1 MIGHSGD
8 YYGVV
13 QERMAESRRGRRTA
27 SPERKALTDEALMTA
42 YVGGDMSAFAELFR
56 RYSPVLERVLWRSL
70 RDEVPDFVQQTFLH
84 LHRARASFT
93 IGAQFR
99 PWLLSIAINL
109 QREHFRRL
117 KRRRAVHP
125 DVFTFGSRAPAQPG
139 GICGGHAGL
148 RAVPEPDVI
157 YEAERACQA
166 VKLLPA
172 REREV
177 LELLCGAGL
186 STADIATEM
195 GTTTAGVKSLAH
207 RARQRLRASQ

>member
-13 QERMAESRRGRRTA
+13 QEQIAESQRARRA
-27 SPERKALTDEALMTA
+27 PPERKAQSDEALMAA
-42 YVGGDMSAFAELFR
+42 YVAGDMTAFAELFR
-56 RYSPVLERVLWRSL
+56 RYAPILERVLWRSL

-84 LHRARASFT
+84 LHRARSSFT
-93 IGAQFR
+93 IGAMFR

-125 DVFTFGSRAPAQPG
+125 DVFTFGSRAPTG
-139 GICGGHAGL
+139 
-148 RAVPEPDVI
+148 PDVI
-157 YEAERACQA
+157 YEAERACRA
-166 VKLLPA
+166 VELLPA

-186 STADIATEM
+186 STADIASEM

>member
-1 MIGHSGD
+1 
-8 YYGVV
+8 
-13 QERMAESRRGRRTA
+13 
-27 SPERKALTDEALMTA
+27 
-42 YVGGDMSAFAELFR
+42 LFR
-56 RYSPVLERVLWRSL
+56 RYTPVLERVLWRSL

-93 IGAQFR
+93 IGATFR

-125 DVFTFGSRAPAQPG
+125 DVFTFGSRSPT
-139 GICGGHAGL
+139 
-148 RAVPEPDVI
+148 EPDVI

-186 STADIATEM
+186 STADIASEM

>member
-13 QERMAESRRGRRTA
+13 QEQVAESRRGRRA
-27 SPERKALTDEALMTA
+27 AGPERKSQTDETLMSA
-42 YVGGDMSAFAELFR
+42 YVAGDMSAFSELFR
-56 RYSPVLERVLWRSL
+56 RYAPILERVLWRSL

-93 IGAQFR
+93 VGALFR

-125 DVFTFGSRAPAQPG
+125 DVFTFGSRPPTG
-139 GICGGHAGL
+139 
-148 RAVPEPDVI
+148 PDVI
-157 YEAERACQA
+157 YEAERACRA
-166 VKLLPA
+166 VESLPE

>member
-13 QERMAESRRGRRTA
+13 QEQVAESRRGRR
-27 SPERKALTDEALMTA
+27 SPGAERKAQTDEALMAA
-42 YVGGDMSAFAELFR
+42 YVAGDMSAFSELFR
-56 RYSPVLERVLWRSL
+56 RYAPVLERVLWRSL

-93 IGAQFR
+93 IGALFR

-125 DVFTFGSRAPAQPG
+125 DVLSFGSRTPTG
-139 GICGGHAGL
+139 
-148 RAVPEPDVI
+148 PDVI
-157 YEAERACQA
+157 YEAERACRA
-166 VKLLPA
+166 VESLPA

-186 STADIATEM
+186 STADIASEM

>member
-1 MIGHSGD
+1 MIGQSGD

-13 QERMAESRRGRRTA
+13 QERMAESRRGRRAT
-27 SPERKALTDEALMTA
+27 SPERKAQTDEALMAA

-125 DVFTFGSRAPAQPG
+125 DVFTFGTRPPT
-139 GICGGHAGL
+139 
-148 RAVPEPDVI
+148 EPDVI

>member
-13 QERMAESRRGRRTA
+13 QEQVAESRRGRRA
-27 SPERKALTDEALMTA
+27 AGAERKAQTDEALMAA
-42 YVGGDMSAFAELFR
+42 YVAGDMSAFSELFR
-56 RYSPVLERVLWRSL
+56 RYAPVLERVLWRSL

-93 IGAQFR
+93 VGALFR

-125 DVFTFGSRAPAQPG
+125 DVFTFGSRAPTG
-139 GICGGHAGL
+139 
-148 RAVPEPDVI
+148 PDVI
-157 YEAERACQA
+157 YEAERACRA
-166 VKLLPA
+166 VESLPA

-186 STADIATEM
+186 STADIASEM

>member
-13 QERMAESRRGRRTA
+13 QEQVAESRRGRRA
-27 SPERKALTDEALMTA
+27 AGPERKAQSDEALMAA
-42 YVGGDMSAFAELFR
+42 YVAGDMSAFAELFR
-56 RYSPVLERVLWRSL
+56 RYAPVLERVLWRSL
-70 RDEVPDFVQQTFLH
+70 RDEVADFVQQTFLH
-84 LHRARASFT
+84 LHRARTSFT
-93 IGAQFR
+93 IGALFR

-125 DVFTFGSRAPAQPG
+125 DVFTFGSRAPIG
-139 GICGGHAGL
+139 
-148 RAVPEPDVI
+148 PDVI
-157 YEAERACQA
+157 YEAERACRA
-166 VKLLPA
+166 VESLPA